1 MFNLANLIK
10 TSDTMKT
17 VFLLVAIVAGA
28 VVDSSLGRID
38 KTKLG
43 IELKTLL
50 AAIEDDSSSR
60 ESDEGDFPVQPIKQ
74 HALEEAISS
83 SRYHPRVASEG

>member
-10 TSDTMKT
+10 TSDTMKI
-17 VFLLVAIVAGA
+17 VFLIVAIAAGA
-28 VVDSSLGRID
+28 VIVSSLGRND
-38 KTKLG
+38 KTELD

-50 AAIEDDSSSR
+50 AAIEDDSSSP

-74 HALEEAISS
+74 HALKEAISFW
-83 SRYHPRVASEG
+83 RKKARVDSEG